1 MKVVIGKGKD
11 QKVYDTNEVPIMLV
25 LTPEEKA
32 LIEKMALKAR
42 KLAMFPDG
50 SMTKEEAQEWIRG
63 VQFCEKCGCQIKEE
77 LDSEACWC
85 GVNIKHQ
92 PA

>member
-11 QKVYDTNEVPIMLV
+11 QKVYDANEVPIMLV

-42 KLAMFPDG
+42 KLAMWPDG
-50 SMTKEEAQEWIRG
+50 SMNEKEVAEWMQSVDPKPGNGRP
-63 VQFCEKCGCQIKEE
+63 
-77 LDSEACWC
+77 
-85 GVNIKHQ
+85 H
-92 PA
+92 